1 MYFLRLCRR
10 PAPGQGMTFEFTKD
24 GKLRTHQGGRVV
36 REGKYTVAAAK
47 EASEIDFSLDDRN
60 RKLRGVF
67 AWRQDPAGRYVSTSF
82 EPSRA
87 RRHTDNI

>member
-1 MYFLRLCRR
+1 
-10 PAPGQGMTFEFTKD
+10 MTFEFTKD

-60 RKLRGVF
+60 RTLRGVYKVEGAILTICYHDDIDGKRPTKF
-67 AWRQDPAGRYVSTSF
+67 DAPAGTKFVIVNCK
-82 EPSRA
+82 RA
-87 RRHTDNI
+87 EK